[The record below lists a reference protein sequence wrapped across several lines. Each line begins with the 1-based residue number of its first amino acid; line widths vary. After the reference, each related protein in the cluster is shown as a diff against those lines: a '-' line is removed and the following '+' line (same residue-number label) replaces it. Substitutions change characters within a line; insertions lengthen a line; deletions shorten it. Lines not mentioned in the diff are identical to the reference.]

1 MVCSMTRA
9 RRNVSFSK
17 YNFDQK
23 YRIENVMV
31 LLEAVESISLL

>member
-1 MVCSMTRA
+1 M
-9 RRNVSFSK
+9 SFSK